1 MEIRLAVQCRRDGPE
16 ERGGSDDQSSRA
28 APEDFM
34 TATDLVNNFSRL
46 ESRISEKK
54 GDFTL
59 FALFLRED
67 VADRWDLMVSAP
79 WVGTDRKGALQ
90 YFVDEIRSFLG
101 PEDLTVLARIVIV
114 DPNDAAVQNLNRAIS
129 VEHGRTEVRDSNFF
143 GLPIKHAYII
153 TSKLPSAP
161 VAG

>member
-1 MEIRLAVQCRRDGPE
+1 
-16 ERGGSDDQSSRA
+16 
-28 APEDFM
+28 M
-34 TATDLVNNFSRL
+34 TATDLVNDFSRL

-101 PEDLTVLARIVIV
+101 PENLTVLARIVIV
-114 DPNDAAVQNLNRAIS
+114 DPNDEAVQNLNRAIS

-161 VAG
+161 VTG

>member
-1 MEIRLAVQCRRDGPE
+1 
-16 ERGGSDDQSSRA
+16 
-28 APEDFM
+28 M

-54 GDFTL
+54 GEFTL